1 MRMDFQ
7 VLSLELLIAMST
19 WQKQPRLAKSF
30 SLWNLKDLHLREA
43 LCQTKDLRWESEREV
58 LVERE
63 RGRACRIVE
72 DDGGGLLD
80 VSKVYS
86 ASLATSDARKAAQF
100 IGNVGEL
107 AVLILAGAAD
117 VIVKPSHNSP
127 TLRINSFNLVQNP
140 QKQLG
145 TSFVWWKCR
154 VSFIWRGTCSVG
166 TSSCYQS
173 SVNSIGCS

>member
-1 MRMDFQ
+1 M
-7 VLSLELLIAMST
+7 
-19 WQKQPRLAKSF
+19 
-30 SLWNLKDLHLREA
+30 
-43 LCQTKDLRWESEREV
+43 
-58 LVERE
+58 
-63 RGRACRIVE
+63 
-72 DDGGGLLD
+72 D

-86 ASLATSDARKAAQF
+86 ASLATSDERKAAQF

-145 TSFVWWKCR
+145 TSFV
-154 VSFIWRGTCSVG
+154 
-166 TSSCYQS
+166 
-173 SVNSIGCS
+173 

>member
-1 MRMDFQ
+1 MSNKRLEMR
-7 VLSLELLIAMST
+7 
-19 WQKQPRLAKSF
+19 
-30 SLWNLKDLHLREA
+30 
-43 LCQTKDLRWESEREV
+43 ERE
-58 LVERE
+58 VERE

-86 ASLATSDARKAAQF
+86 ASLATSDERKAAQF

-145 TSFVWWKCR
+145 TSFV
-154 VSFIWRGTCSVG
+154 
-166 TSSCYQS
+166 
-173 SVNSIGCS
+173 